1 MRTPGASLHEQVEDR
16 GQHLRVGEPA
26 GDELCRLVVLNTAS
40 IQLIPLTIAAVRSAN
55 GAASAFDI
63 MPAVWFSSVVSVA
76 VGLAMAKLLAR
87 VWR

>member
-1 MRTPGASLHEQVEDR
+1 M
-16 GQHLRVGEPA
+16 
-26 GDELCRLVVLNTAS
+26 LNTAS
-40 IQLIPLTIAAVRSAN
+40 IQLIPSTIAAVRAAN